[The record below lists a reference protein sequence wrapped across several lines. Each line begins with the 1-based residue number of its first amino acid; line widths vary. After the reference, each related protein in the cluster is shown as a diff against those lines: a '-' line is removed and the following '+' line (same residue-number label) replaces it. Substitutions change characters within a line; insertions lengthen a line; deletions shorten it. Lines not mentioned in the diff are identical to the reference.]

1 MSRKVINFLLTVCLA
16 LTVVFFTTSCEK
28 LKYSNLMANHH
39 FNKANSHFTE
49 NLFRKAIEE
58 YEKALKY
65 NPRLIQAYRFLGESY
80 KSLYKPGIE
89 TEDNVMKAD
98 KALEALNKALEI
110 DSRNKEIIHSLGDLY
125 DKMRDF
131 KKAEEMFLR
140 ILEMEPTNMENYY
153 VVAGF
158 YKRYSG
164 DNEELGKRAE
174 QMYLRRIETDPENP
188 EGYSHVSQFYDDISP
203 TPEFDKS
210 CAFHQKRLMLDPN
223 NSLIYYTIGVNRFQK
238 AYRLQNVLSRPARES
253 LADESEQ
260 ALLKAIDL
268 DPSYAFSYAYIN
280 MLYRNVHANLYPD
293 RHDRYVAEADRWQEK
308 FKDMRKRELER
319 ERLEEELRRGRVE

>member
-1 MSRKVINFLLTVCLA
+1 MFRKRMKFFLPVLLA
-16 LTVVFFTTSCEK
+16 LVAVFFITSCEK
-28 LKYSNLMANHH
+28 VKVGNLMANHH
-39 FNKANSHFTE
+39 FNKANGHFTE
-49 NLFRKAIEE
+49 SLYRKAIDE

-65 NPRLIQAYRFLGESY
+65 NPNLIQAYRFLGESY
-80 KSLYKPGIE
+80 KNLYKPGVE
-89 TEDNVMKAD
+89 TEDNMMKAE
-98 KALEALNKALEI
+98 KALEALNKALTI
-110 DSRNKEIIHSLGDLY
+110 DPRNKEIIHSLGDLY

-131 KKAEEMFLR
+131 GKAEEMFLK

-164 DNEELGKRAE
+164 DNEELGKKAE
-174 QMYLRRIETDPENP
+174 QMYLRRVETDPENP
-188 EGYSHVSQFYDDISP
+188 EGYSHVSQFYDDITP

-210 CAFHQKRLMLDPN
+210 CDYHRKRLQLNPN
-223 NSLIYYTIGVNRFQK
+223 NALIYYTIGVNRFQK
-238 AYRLQNVLSRPARES
+238 AYRLQNVLSREERIA

-260 ALLKAIDL
+260 ALLKAIDI

-280 MLYRNVHANLYPD
+280 MVYRNIHANLYPD
-293 RHDRYVAEADRWQEK
+293 RHDRYIAEANRWQEK